1 MVVARIAAVSLP
13 IRSCRVTA
21 ALLLGAAVLAG
32 CSENKKPNADAATL
46 AAASYSH
53 NGPPALTLITV
64 INNRT
69 GKGGHTGLMVNASER
84 VIFDPAG
91 SFYADVVPE
100 RDDVLYGITPGVA
113 QAYSSAHAR
122 SAWHVRTQKIEV
134 TAAQA
139 QRAYEL
145 VLANGRVAG
154 AFCARSTSEL
164 LSQIPGF
171 ESIEPTFYPVKL
183 SDQLAQFPG
192 VETDSYY
199 EYDEDDLQKALVEG
213 NAALNG

>member
-1 MVVARIAAVSLP
+1 MILGNTSRARTSGRRGAAAALVVA
-13 IRSCRVTA
+13 A
-21 ALLLGAAVLAG
+21 ALLAG
-32 CSENKKPNADAATL
+32 CSENKKPNADAQTL

-69 GKGGHTGLMVNASER
+69 GNGGHTGLMVNASER

-113 QAYSSAHAR
+113 KAYSSAHAR
-122 SAWHVRTQKIEV
+122 SAWHVMTQRIEV
-134 TAAQA
+134 TPAQA

-145 VLANGRVAG
+145 VVSNGRVPG
-154 AFCARSTSEL
+154 AYCARSTSAL
-164 LSQIPGF
+164 LAQIPGF
-171 ESIEPTFYPVKL
+171 ETIEHTFYPVKL
-183 SDQLAQFPG
+183 AEQLAQFPG
-192 VETDSYY
+192 VVTETYY
-199 EYDEDDLQKALVEG
+199 EDDEDDLQKALAEG
-213 NAALNG
+213 NEALNG